1 MINMNEEVI
10 YDYRTNI
17 ELINSQCMLPIPE
30 LIQYV
35 AKISAGDEVKWIIK
49 TDENDTD
56 RSVIQLE
63 WI

>member
-17 ELINSQCMLPIPE
+17 ERINYHCMIPIPE

-49 TDENDTD
+49 TDENDAD
-56 RSVIQLE
+56 RSVILLE
-63 WI
+63 WE

>member
-1 MINMNEEVI
+1 MKEEI
-10 YDYRTNI
+10 LFDHRTNI
-17 ELINSQCMLPIPE
+17 ERINYHCVIPIPE

-49 TDENDTD
+49 TDENDAD

>member
-1 MINMNEEVI
+1 MNEEVI

-30 LIQYV
+30 LIQIIAEINV
-35 AKISAGDEVKWIIK
+35 GDEVKWIIK